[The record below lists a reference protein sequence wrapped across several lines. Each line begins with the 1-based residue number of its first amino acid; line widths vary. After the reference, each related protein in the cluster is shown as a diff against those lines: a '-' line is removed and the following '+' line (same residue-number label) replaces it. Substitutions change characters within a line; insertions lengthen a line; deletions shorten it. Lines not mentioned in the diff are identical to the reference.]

1 EGVAAEIAR
10 LGARRVLVVGGPGA
24 VGRAVDDALRSS
36 LPGIVVERG
45 FAGADRYETAA
56 LLAARTLSERA
67 SSPEPGMVFVV
78 RGDAFAD
85 ALAVAP
91 IAYSARIP
99 ILLTRP
105 TSVPA
110 PTIDAIAAGGFDRA
124 VVVGGTGAVPHALLP
139 ALKIPSKRV
148 SGPDRYA
155 TAAEFARWAF
165 IGNLTHFSEVGL
177 ATGATFPDALGGG
190 AALGSRGGVL
200 LLTPPTTLA
209 EPTRR
214 ALADYA
220 HRVERITVFG
230 GTSAVSADVRVKA
243 DAALW

>member
-1 EGVAAEIAR
+1 
-10 LGARRVLVVGGPGA
+10 
-24 VGRAVDDALRSS
+24 
-36 LPGIVVERG
+36 
-45 FAGADRYETAA
+45 
-56 LLAARTLSERA
+56 
-67 SSPEPGMVFVV
+67 MVFVV

-91 IAYSARIP
+91 VAYAARIP
-99 ILLTRP
+99 VLLTRP
-105 TSVPA
+105 DAVPGS
-110 PTIDAIAAGGFDRA
+110 TTQAITAGGFDRA
-124 VVVGGTGAVPHALLP
+124 VVVGGTGAVPNALLS

-165 IGNLTHFSEVGL
+165 IGDLTDFSEVGL

-200 LLTPPTTLA
+200 LLTPPTSLA

-220 HRVERITVFG
+220 HQVERITVFG
-230 GTSAVSADVRVKA
+230 GTSAVSEEVRIEA